1 MVWWQRVVVKGII
14 DNVSMGAGGLSL
26 WCRDDGTVDDEV
38 KDKIKAVKGIDR
50 IRVKVFVMTPSGKPT
65 QVYRKQRVHTMRQ
78 LAGWPKVV
86 KVFLVP
92 DEVFSTPPAKI

>member
-1 MVWWQRVVVKGII
+1 MVWWQRVVMKGII

-50 IRVKVFVMTPSGKPT
+50 IRFKVFVMTPSGKPT

-86 KVFLVP
+86 KVFLAP